1 MVLNVS
7 LKMEL
12 IFMFYPQRELTNEE
26 KNCSSNIMVIGE
38 TGVGKSTW
46 LHGFI
51 NFMQGIQIEENKIY
65 YLFDGK
71 PLQREYEKKHGKN
84 LMVVV

>member
-1 MVLNVS
+1 
-7 LKMEL
+7 
-12 IFMFYPQRELTNEE
+12 
-26 KNCSSNIMVIGE
+26 
-38 TGVGKSTW
+38 
-46 LHGFI
+46 
-51 NFMQGIQIEENKIY
+51 MQGIQIEENKIY